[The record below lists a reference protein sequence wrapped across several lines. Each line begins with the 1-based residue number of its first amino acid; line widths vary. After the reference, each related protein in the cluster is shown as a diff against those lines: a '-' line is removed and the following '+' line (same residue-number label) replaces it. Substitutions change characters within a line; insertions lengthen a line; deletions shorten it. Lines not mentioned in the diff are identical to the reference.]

1 MTDTD
6 KRIDLVLGSEGA
18 ARVVQG
24 WIDAYQRD
32 DHLSERAAMRLAV
45 NLVSHCS
52 PWHIAAPDQTW
63 RLRSRTGACAEYPSL
78 LRVMEVRRNGTAGPS
93 VLAAVLY
100 ADAEF
105 DPWRPIGWMEMDD
118 LALLYAIE
126 DWPNPR
132 VPQIVDD
139 GIRITTD
146 GVHVDAP

>member
-6 KRIDLVLGSEGA
+6 KRIDQVLGSVGA

-32 DHLSERAAMRLAV
+32 DHLPERAAMRLAV
-45 NLVSHCS
+45 DLVSHCS

-63 RLRSRTGACAEYPSL
+63 RRRDPAGACAEYPSL
-78 LRVMEVRRNGTAGPS
+78 LRVMEVRPNGASGSADT
-93 VLAAVLY
+93 AAVLF

-118 LALLYAIE
+118 LALFYAIE

-132 VPQIVDD
+132 VPRIVDD
-139 GIRITTD
+139 GIHITTD